1 MKVSNLLPPS
11 EEQQLIINHIKQ
23 GRNVIVNAVAGSGK
37 STTILA
43 IARELP
49 EKRILQIT
57 YNSRLRHEIKEKV
70 DSLQFSNISV
80 HTFHSLAVKYY
91 LPSAH
96 TDTEL
101 RHILFLKTPI
111 RGPIPDFDILVLD
124 EAQDMSFLYYQF
136 VRKFVLDTRHPR
148 LQLLVLGDY
157 NQCLYEFKG
166 ADARFLTQA
175 ESIWSFMDVFREP
188 EVKRRGRPATRQ
200 GTAARSAARGS
211 NFVQCTLQTSYRIT
225 HPIAHFVNR
234 VMLGEERMIA
244 CREGEPVVY
253 IRNSRHNIVKTV
265 VYEIQQ
271 LLEAGD
277 KPSDIFVLGG
287 SVRGANS
294 NIRKIENIL
303 VENNIPCYIPMFDQ
317 DKDDRVVDGKIVF
330 STFHA
335 VKGRQRKHVFVVGF
349 DQGYFQYIARTADPT
364 VCPNTLYVAAT
375 RATHRLYLLEFGQH
389 ATDRPLDFLKMGH
402 HEMIG
407 SDFVRFKGTPRI
419 LFYKPAEVESSSSQ
433 KLIEKKTETPTGL
446 IKFISDSVMDVIS
459 PLIDRMFTCKTTQ
472 DCLILSEDE
481 VVSIDIP
488 SVVATEYGFEDV
500 SDLNGIALPAM
511 YYDEIQRKYGKLEN
525 KNVLYTMIEAALLE
539 MKDNEHQFL
548 KNIVKELPTVC
559 DTIDDYL
566 FLANVYVSIQEKL
579 YFKLR
584 QIRRTDYN
592 WLTPKMVELCKS
604 RLDLVLSDECG
615 ENSALP
621 LTEHTIIH
629 HSMEE
634 LHEKVDACLLNH
646 FVGTNLENFR
656 FRFSAV
662 VDLLTEKTLWELKCT
677 TKITIEHQLQVIIYA
692 WLWRITE
699 REPRDFKILNIKTGE
714 IWVLEASTE
723 DLTTIVVSILQGRYD
738 KTIEKTDEEF
748 LSEIRNISNSM

>member
-1 MKVSNLLPPS
+1 MTISNLLPPS
-11 EEQQLIINHIKQ
+11 EEQKLIINYIKQ
-23 GRNVIVNAVAGSGK
+23 GKNVIVNAVAGSGK
-37 STTILA
+37 STTILS

-70 DSLQFSNISV
+70 DTLQFSNISV

-111 RGPIPDFDILVLD
+111 HGVIPNFDILVLD

-136 VRKFVLDTRHPR
+136 VRKFILDTRHPR

-157 NQCLYEFKG
+157 NQCLYQFKG

-188 EVKRRGRPATRQ
+188 EAKRRGRPAKM
-200 GTAARSAARGS
+200 AAIARDS
-211 NFVQCTLQTSYRIT
+211 NFVQCTLKTSYRIT

-234 VMLGEERMIA
+234 VMLGQERMIA

-265 VYEIQQ
+265 IYEIQQ

-287 SVRGANS
+287 SVRGTNS

-389 ATDRPLDFLKMGH
+389 VTDRPLDFLKMGH
-402 HEMIG
+402 HEMIE
-407 SDFVRFKGTPRI
+407 SDFVRFKGIPRI
-419 LFYKPAEVESSSSQ
+419 LFYKPADVESSCSQ

-459 PLIDRMFTCKTTQ
+459 PLIDRMFTCKTVQ

-481 VVSIDIP
+481 AISIDIP
-488 SVVATEYGFEDV
+488 GVVATEYGFEDV

-548 KNIVKELPTVC
+548 KNIVKELPKVC

-566 FLANVYVSIQEKL
+566 FLANVYISIQEKL

-584 QIRRTDYN
+584 QIRKTEYN

-604 RLDLVLSDECG
+604 RLDLVLHDECD
-615 ENSALP
+615 EKSTLP

-646 FVGTNLENFR
+646 FVGTNLENLR

-677 TKITIEHQLQVIIYA
+677 TKITIDHQLQVIIYA

-714 IWVLEASTE
+714 IWSLEASTV
-723 DLTTIVVSILQGRYD
+723 DLTTIVVSILQGRYG

-748 LSEIRNISNSM
+748 LSEIRNISHSV

>member
-1 MKVSNLLPPS
+1 MTVSNLLPPS
-11 EEQQLIINHIKQ
+11 EEQQHIINHIKH
-23 GRNVIVNAVAGSGK
+23 GKNVIVNAVAGSGK
-37 STTILA
+37 STTILS

-70 DSLQFSNISV
+70 DLLKFSNISI

-111 RGPIPDFDILVLD
+111 KKPIPDFDILVLD
-124 EAQDMSFLYYQF
+124 EAQDMSLLYYQF
-136 VRKFVLDTRHPR
+136 VRKFILDTRHTR

-157 NQCLYEFKG
+157 HQCLYQFKG
-166 ADARFLTQA
+166 ADARFLTNA
-175 ESIWSFMDVFREP
+175 EQIWSFMDVFREP
-188 EVKRRGRPATRQ
+188 EVKRRGRPSKNTS
-200 GTAARSAARGS
+200 TMKES

-244 CREGEPVVY
+244 CRGGEPVIY

-335 VKGRQRKHVFVVGF
+335 VKGRQRKHVFIVGF
-349 DQGYFQYIARTADPT
+349 DQGYFHYIARTADPT

-389 ATDRPLDFLKMGH
+389 ATDRPLDFLKLGH
-402 HEMIG
+402 HEMI
-407 SDFVRFKGTPRI
+407 DAEYVRFKGTPRI
-419 LFYKPAEVESSSSQ
+419 LFYKPTDVESSSSK
-433 KLIEKKTETPTGL
+433 KLVEKKNETPTGL

-459 PLIDRMFTCKTTQ
+459 PLIDRIFTCKTTR
-472 DCLILSEDE
+472 DCLILSDDE
-481 VVSIDIP
+481 MVSVDIP
-488 SVVATEYGFEDV
+488 NVVATEYGFEDV

-511 YYDEIQRKYGKLEN
+511 YYDEIQKKYSQGLQQTIDN
-525 KNVLYTMIEAALLE
+525 TNVLYTMIEASLLE

-548 KNIVKELPTVC
+548 KNIVKDLPTVC
-559 DTIDDYL
+559 ETIDDYL
-566 FLANVYVSIQEKL
+566 FLANVYVSIQERL
-579 YFKLR
+579 YFKLK

-592 WLTPKMVELCKS
+592 WLTPKMIELCKS
-604 RLDLVLSDECG
+604 RLDLVLRDECN
-615 ENSALP
+615 ENLTMP

-634 LHEKVDACLLNH
+634 LHEKIDVCLLHH
-646 FVGTNLENFR
+646 FSGTNLENFR
-656 FRFSAV
+656 FRFTAI

-677 TKITIEHQLQVIIYA
+677 TKINIDHQLQVIIYA

-699 REPRDFKILNIKTGE
+699 REPRDFKIFNIKTGE

-723 DLTTIVVSILQGRYD
+723 DLTTIVVSILKGRYG

-748 LSEIRNISNSM
+748 LSEIHSLK

>member
-1 MKVSNLLPPS
+1 MTVSNLLPPS

-23 GRNVIVNAVAGSGK
+23 GKNVIVNAVAGSGK
-37 STTILA
+37 STTILS

-70 DSLQFSNISV
+70 DLLKFSNISI

-111 RGPIPDFDILVLD
+111 KSPIPEFDILVLD
-124 EAQDMSFLYYQF
+124 EAQDMSLLYYQF
-136 VRKFVLDTRHPR
+136 VRKFILDTRHTR

-157 NQCLYEFKG
+157 HQCLYQFKG
-166 ADARFLTQA
+166 ADARFLTRA
-175 ESIWSFMDVFREP
+175 EQIWSFMEVFREP
-188 EVKRRGRPATRQ
+188 DVKRRGRPSKNALVIKD
-200 GTAARSAARGS
+200 S
-211 NFVQCTLQTSYRIT
+211 NFIQCTLQTSYRIT

-234 VMLGEERMIA
+234 VMLGEERMFA
-244 CREGEPVVY
+244 CREGEPVIY

-265 VYEIQQ
+265 VYEIQN
-271 LLEAGD
+271 LLEYGD

-335 VKGRQRKHVFVVGF
+335 VKGRQRKHVFIVGF
-349 DQGYFQYIARTADPT
+349 DQGYFHYIARTADPN

-402 HEMIG
+402 HEMI
-407 SDFVRFKGTPRI
+407 DAEYVHFKGTPRI
-419 LFYKPAEVESSSSQ
+419 LFYKPIEIESSSK
-433 KLIEKKTETPTGL
+433 KLIEKKNETPTGL

-459 PLIDRMFTCKTTQ
+459 PLIDRIFTCKTTQ
-472 DCLILSEDE
+472 DSLLLSEDGG
-481 VVSIDIP
+481 SLDIP

-511 YYDEIQRKYGKLEN
+511 YYDEIQKKYGNSDK
-525 KNVLYTMIEAALLE
+525 KNVLYTMIESSLLE
-539 MKDNEHQFL
+539 MKDNEHQFF
-548 KNIVKELPTVC
+548 KDIVKDLPTVC
-559 DTIDDYL
+559 ETIDDYL
-566 FLANVYVSIQEKL
+566 FLANVYVSIQERL
-579 YFKLR
+579 YFKLK

-592 WLTPKMVELCKS
+592 WLTPIMIELCKS
-604 RLDLVLSDECG
+604 RLDLVLHDECNK
-615 ENSALP
+615 NSDLP
-621 LTEHTIIH
+621 MTEHTIIH
-629 HSMEE
+629 HSLEE
-634 LHEKVDACLLNH
+634 LHEKIDICLLHH
-646 FVGTNLENFR
+646 FSGTNLENFR
-656 FRFSAV
+656 FRFSAI
-662 VDLLTEKTLWELKCT
+662 VDLLTEKTMWELKCT
-677 TKITIEHQLQVIIYA
+677 TKITIDHQLQVIIYA

-699 REPRDFKILNIKTGE
+699 REPRNFKILNIKTGE
-714 IWVLEASTE
+714 IWVLEATTDE
-723 DLTTIVVSILQGRYD
+723 LTTIVVSILQGRYG
-738 KTIEKTDEEF
+738 KTVEKNDEEF
-748 LSEIRNISNSM
+748 LSEIHSLSN